1 MSQLPSIQNVVTTL
15 TSGANLHLPTLVQ
28 RLSGTYGCEYNPRRF
43 AAITVR
49 IRESNNSH
57 ALTATALFFR
67 SGKIVCTGARSV
79 ALSRWALIQFVKIIR
94 SIGFPVSMRGY
105 EVQNMVANTSIGKQI
120 DLRRMAATHT
130 LNCNYE
136 PEQFPGLVFRV
147 QGSRQVCL
155 LFESGQIVITGAKK
169 HVHVMRAFKAVYPII
184 MNFVSEQP
192 MRRLQTVDMEMCSD
206 FESDD
211 ECGDDNIL

>member
-1 MSQLPSIQNVVTTL
+1 MRSMSQLPTIQNVVTTL
-15 TSGANLHLPTLVQ
+15 TSGASLHLPTVVE
-28 RLSGTYGCEYNPRRF
+28 RLSKTYGCEYNPKRF

-49 IRESNNSH
+49 IKESNDGH

-79 ALSRWALIQFVKIIR
+79 ALSRWALIRFVSIIR

-105 EVQNMVANTSIGKQI
+105 EVQNMVASTSIGKQI
-120 DLRRMAATHT
+120 NLTQMAAAHT
-130 LNCNYE
+130 LNCHYE

-147 QGSRQVCL
+147 RDSKQVCL

-169 HVHVMRAFKAVYPII
+169 HSHVTRAYKVVYPLIL
-184 MNFVSEQP
+184 NFVYQQP
-192 MRRLQTVDMEMCSD
+192 MKKLQTVDVDMCSD
-206 FESDD
+206 FDSDD
-211 ECGDDNIL
+211 D